1 MTEEGKNDTP
11 EQAEKPD
18 KGSRQF
24 GKYQLI
30 ARLATGG
37 MAEIY
42 LASQKSLAGFEKL
55 IVVKRIL
62 PSLVREER
70 FVRMFFDEARIAAML
85 SHPNVVHVFDLGRI
99 DGQLFIA
106 MEYLSGESMST
117 IIKSCRNKKK
127 SIPPPLA
134 AGMIMQAAE
143 GLQHAHTLVG
153 PDGKPL
159 NIVHRDISPQ
169 NLFVLYAGGVKVVD
183 FGIAKSNQRITKTRT
198 GMLKGKYAYM
208 SPEQILTSDLDG
220 RSDVFAL
227 GVVLWELLCGRKL
240 YNQDSD
246 LNLLKAITEQDAPS
260 PASVNPLVPAELVRI
275 TAKALQR
282 KKEDRYE
289 SAAAL
294 RADLASYLKSSQ
306 EAGDT
311 VAIGE
316 FMQKLFVERIKTKR
330 KLVEGATDDAQD
342 LDEYLFGDISQ
353 YLSDTEHSFPR
364 TTPIGLATGERP
376 AISSPPPRR
385 STLTWILV
393 LLPLIAMGVGTGL
406 FWDKLFPPNVADS
419 KPDAGVVLVATG
431 SVDAGVDGTLTKTD
445 GGPAK
450 AADQTQVA
458 SLNPKAKKKKRKKRR
473 RTKQRRKL
481 RRKRVVKP
489 KDVKP
494 KDVKPKDVKPKDDKP
509 KDIKVVKVGPPGKLR
524 LMTSPWTE
532 IYYKGKK
539 LGQTPLFDVKL
550 PSGQIKLKAINK
562 EAGIDRTLTIQIPP
576 GKTVSKRFN
585 LY

>member
-1 MTEEGKNDTP
+1 MTEEGEKDTT
-11 EQAEKPD
+11 EQAEKTA
-18 KGSRQF
+18 KGSQQF

-127 SIPPPLA
+127 SIPPQLA

-143 GLQHAHTLVG
+143 GLQHAHTLIG
-153 PDGKPL
+153 PDGKPM

-169 NLFVLYAGGVKVVD
+169 NLFVLYDGGVKVVD
-183 FGIAKSNQRITKTRT
+183 FGIAKSSQRITKTRT

-227 GVVLWELLCGRKL
+227 GVVLWELLCGHKL

-294 RADLASYLKSSQ
+294 RADLASYLKSVK

-330 KLVEGATDDAQD
+330 KLVEGAKDDSKD

-364 TTPIGLATGERP
+364 TSPIGLATGEQP
-376 AISSPPPRR
+376 AISNPAPRR
-385 STLTWILV
+385 SALTWLLV
-393 LLPLIAMGVGTGL
+393 LLPLIAMGVGTGF
-406 FWDKLFPPNVADS
+406 FWDKLFPRNIVDS
-419 KPDAGVVLVATG
+419 KADAGAVLVATG
-431 SVDAGVDGTLTKTD
+431 PLDAGVDAGLAKTD
-445 GGPAK
+445 GGQPDGG
-450 AADQTQVA
+450 DQTRVA
-458 SLNPKAKKKKRKKRR
+458 SLNPNGKKKKKKKKRKR

-494 KDVKPKDVKPKDDKP
+494 KDVKPKDVKPKDV
-509 KDIKVVKVGPPGKLR
+509 KVVKVGPPGKLR

-562 EAGIDRTLTIQIPP
+562 EAGIDRILTIQIPP